1 MDRDS
6 PPQDSSTLADL
17 RELFTSG
24 VHASEVRAAADGHGH
39 AGCRN
44 AVVGLVSS
52 VCQVLV
58 LLLSPGILT
67 RPWCLLEI
75 REAMSMGKAIVLVQL
90 TGPGKHFSFEE
101 TFEMLSD
108 IEHNMPALNP
118 WCIGELRAVL
128 PCAQT
133 SKLHFPDE

>member
-1 MDRDS
+1 
-6 PPQDSSTLADL
+6 
-17 RELFTSG
+17 
-24 VHASEVRAAADGHGH
+24 
-39 AGCRN
+39 
-44 AVVGLVSS
+44 
-52 VCQVLV
+52 V

-118 WCIGELRAVL
+118 SVVHWRASRCAAMCSNLQAAL
-128 PCAQT
+128 PR
-133 SKLHFPDE
+133 